1 MSQDP
6 ADPPSPEG
14 EQPDPSQESAG
25 QESAGQESAN
35 PGPAPGSSG
44 SDPAAELGQTMVYPV
59 VAPAKPQPVPQEFL
73 DIHVEVVGGPM
84 DGLWARARE
93 AHFTIGRSRRSNLV
107 LPLDPMVSTDH
118 AILVREGQA
127 FWLEDLDSRN
137 GTFLG
142 DQQVEGR
149 TLIGPGTT
157 FTVGQT
163 QIEFQPR

>member
-14 EQPDPSQESAG
+14 EQPDPSQEPAG
-25 QESAGQESAN
+25 QDSASAS
-35 PGPAPGSSG
+35 PAPGSSD
-44 SDPAAELGQTMVYPV
+44 SDPAVELGQTMVYPV

-84 DGLWARARE
+84 DGLWSRARE
-93 AHFTIGRSRRSNLV
+93 AHFTIGRSRRSDLV